1 MDKKTTL
8 AFSRLVD
15 IMDDLREKCPWDK
28 KQTIASLRQL
38 TIEETYELADA
49 ITEEDWK
56 GIKEE
61 LGDLLLH
68 IVFYAKIGS
77 EQKQFELDEVINGI
91 CEKLIARHPH
101 IYGDPANAG
110 QVIKV
115 KDAEEV
121 KRNWE
126 KLKLKEGKTS
136 VIGGVPLS
144 LPATVKAM
152 RLQEKARQVGFEWDH
167 KEQVWEKVEE
177 EIGELK
183 HAVEMREKAAVSLE
197 PGANSQQPTTRSQEL
212 QAAVEEEF
220 GDVVFSLINYARFLQ
235 VDAENALEK
244 TNKKFIHRF
253 SQMEQQALKTGKSLN
268 DMSLPEMDAIWN
280 AIKQQQRDQ

>member
-1 MDKKTTL
+1 MNSKNGDTFL
-8 AFSRLVD
+8 RLVK
-15 IMDDLREKCPWDK
+15 IMDELREQCPWDR
-28 KQTIASLRQL
+28 KQTIQSLRQM

-61 LGDLLLH
+61 LGDMMLH

-77 EQKQFELDEVINGI
+77 EKKQFELHEVINGI

-101 IYGDPANAG
+101 IYGD
-110 QVIKV
+110 VKV
-115 KDAEEV
+115 NDAEDV

-126 KLKLKEGKTS
+126 KLKLKEGKKS
-136 VIGGVPLS
+136 VISGVPQS

-152 RLQEKARQVGFEWDH
+152 RLQEKAKQVGFEWDN

-177 EIGELK
+177 EMNELK
-183 HAVEMREKAAVSLE
+183 EAIRTLE
-197 PGANSQQPTTRSQEL
+197 SGDGDKSRDKL
-212 QAAVEEEF
+212 QAEVEGEF
-220 GDVVFSLINYARFLQ
+220 GDLVFSLINYARFLQ

-253 SQMEQQALKTGKSLN
+253 TQMEQKALQSGKNLN
-268 DMSLPEMDAIWN
+268 DMTLQEMDAIWTT
-280 AIKQQQRDQ
+280 IKQQRPQ

>member
-1 MDKKTTL
+1 MSATTEK
-8 AFSRLVD
+8 AFSRLIE
-15 IMDDLREKCPWDK
+15 IMNDLREKCPWDR
-28 KQTIASLRQL
+28 KQTIYSLRQM

-49 ITEEDWK
+49 ITEGNWK
-56 GIKEE
+56 DIKEE

-91 CEKLIARHPH
+91 CDKLVARHPH
-101 IYGDPANAG
+101 IYGD
-110 QVIKV
+110 IKV
-115 KDAEEV
+115 EDDEEV

-126 KLKLKEGKTS
+126 KLKLKEGKKS
-136 VIGGVPLS
+136 VLSGVPQS

-152 RLQEKARQVGFEWDH
+152 RLQEKAKQVGFEWDN

-177 EIGELK
+177 EMRELK
-183 HAVEMREKAAVSLE
+183 SAIET
-197 PGANSQQPTTRSQEL
+197 GNQANTED
-212 QAAVEEEF
+212 EF

-253 SQMEQQALKTGKSLN
+253 TKMEQLALQNGKNLN
-268 DMSLPEMDAIWN
+268 EMTLQEMDAIWN
-280 AIKQQQRDQ
+280 SVKQQRTE